1 MLYFADSL
9 KRMKPSATIAA
20 TSRAR
25 EMRAAGRSVI
35 TLSSGE
41 PDFDTPDN
49 IKAATWEA
57 IKRGGLGYPP
67 VGGIPQLREA
77 VSRKFE
83 RENGLSYSSKE
94 IIVSTGGKQVIS
106 NALLATLNPGDEVI
120 MSAPYWVSYPEMVA
134 LFAGTP
140 VVVHTSA
147 EAGFKMTAA
156 QLEAAITP
164 RTRWLI
170 LNSPSNPSGAVY
182 SEPELRQL
190 TDVLL
195 RHPNVMV
202 MSDDIYE
209 HLIYEDVPFATP
221 AAVEPRL
228 KERTLTING
237 VSKAYAMTGWRIGYA
252 GGPAALISAM
262 EKVQGQLTSGASVPS
277 QWAAVEALNGD
288 QDFLEERLEAF
299 RERRDLVVAMLN
311 QASGISCPEPE
322 GAFYVFPSCR
332 GTFGRRTPG
341 GNVIG
346 KSQDFTD
353 LLLEDQGVALV
364 HGEGFGTPGHFRISY
379 AAAKSQLQE
388 ACERIQRFC
397 ASLLPQN

>member
-1 MLYFADSL
+1 MLYFSDAL
-9 KRMKPSATIAA
+9 KRIKPSATIAA
-20 TSRAR
+20 TSKAR
-25 EMRAAGRSVI
+25 ELKAAGRDI
-35 TLSSGE
+35 IALSSGE
-41 PDFDTPDN
+41 PDFDTPDT
-49 IKAATWEA
+49 IKTAAWEA
-57 IKRGGLGYPP
+57 IRRGGLGYPP

-77 VSRKFE
+77 ISAKFG
-83 RENGLSYSSKE
+83 RENGLSYSPQE

-106 NALLATLNPGDEVI
+106 NALLATLNVGDEVV

-134 LFAGTP
+134 LFGGVP
-140 VVVHTSA
+140 VVVQTSA
-147 EAGFKMTAA
+147 AAGFKMTAP

-182 SEPELRQL
+182 SEAELRAL

-195 RHPNVMV
+195 RHPDVMV

-209 HLIYEDVPFATP
+209 HLIYDGVPFVTP

-262 EKVQGQLTSGASVPS
+262 EKTQGQLTSGASVPA

-288 QDFLEERLEAF
+288 QSFLTERLESF

-311 QASGISCPEPE
+311 QANGIVCPKPA
-322 GAFYVFPSCR
+322 GAFYVFPSCE
-332 GTFGRRTPG
+332 GTYGRRTADG
-341 GNVIG
+341 RVIQ
-346 KSQDFTD
+346 SAQDFTD

-379 AAAKSQLQE
+379 AAATSQLQD

-397 ASLLPQN
+397 ANLLPAN